1 MPGRL
6 DDKVAVITGAA
17 SGIGLGMARR
27 FVAEGARVVLGDIDA
42 AGLEGA
48 ATELGPAA
56 SALVTDVTD
65 EAQVEA
71 LCSEAISR
79 FERLDIAVA
88 NAGAGAYA
96 PIVDQPLEEWQ
107 RIIDLCLTGVF
118 LTVKQAA
125 RSMLASNAGPGS
137 TAPRSGS
144 IITVA
149 SLNAV
154 QPSAGMSAY
163 CTAKAGVSMLTQVAA
178 MELGPAGI
186 RVNAIAPGLVRTGAT
201 AAFFDM
207 PAIVD
212 DFVANTTVKRFAT
225 PDDVAAVAV
234 FLASDESSFVSAS
247 TYLVDGGAHTGRYP
261 VLPDHLARL
270 AEQLGAPLE

>member
-1 MPGRL
+1 
-6 DDKVAVITGAA
+6 
-17 SGIGLGMARR
+17 
-27 FVAEGARVVLGDIDA
+27 
-42 AGLEGA
+42 
-48 ATELGPAA
+48 
-56 SALVTDVTD
+56 
-65 EAQVEA
+65 
-71 LCSEAISR
+71 
-79 FERLDIAVA
+79 
-88 NAGAGAYA
+88 
-96 PIVDQPLEEWQ
+96 
-107 RIIDLCLTGVF
+107 
-118 LTVKQAA
+118 
-125 RSMLASNAGPGS
+125 
-137 TAPRSGS
+137 
-144 IITVA
+144 
-149 SLNAV
+149 
-154 QPSAGMSAY
+154 MSAY

-212 DFVANTTVKRFAT
+212 DFVDNTTVKRFAT